1 MLMQGTAR
9 RSAAE
14 LEEAI
19 GLLGSSIRFT
29 ADREQ
34 LYLAGTA
41 LARNLS
47 ATLELVQEILLEPRW
62 DEVEFERLK
71 REALVQIT
79 AAEAEPGAV
88 AARAFNRVLYGE
100 KHPYGRLA
108 AGSRESIEAMTIDH
122 LKDWYEKNLRPAGAG
137 MQFVGSVNANTLNQ
151 SLQSLVL
158 AWKGEAPSL
167 ASYELPVAPAG
178 GSAYFVD
185 IQDAKQ
191 SVIRVGSRAIQADD
205 PDWVRANFA
214 NERLGAGS
222 SARLTQLLRIEKG
235 YTYGAYSGFGR
246 YRHVESP
253 FVASTSVRSNA
264 TADSLSLIRDM
275 LGNYAVTFTDEDA
288 ATIRN
293 QVIKRD
299 ARSLETLQAKL
310 GLLDRIALY
319 DLPHD
324 VIARDQKILLE
335 METADFQR
343 VIAKY
348 IDEPRMVWIVVGDGA
363 TQREAVAAFA
373 GKSPLELDRQ
383 GAPVKP

>member
-1 MLMQGTAR
+1 M
-9 RSAAE
+9 
-14 LEEAI
+14 
-19 GLLGSSIRFT
+19 
-29 ADREQ
+29 
-34 LYLAGTA
+34 
-41 LARNLS
+41 
-47 ATLELVQEILLEPRW
+47 
-62 DEVEFERLK
+62 
-71 REALVQIT
+71 
-79 AAEAEPGAV
+79 
-88 AARAFNRVLYGE
+88 
-100 KHPYGRLA
+100 H
-108 AGSRESIEAMTIDH
+108 
-122 LKDWYEKNLRPAGAG
+122 
-137 MQFVGSVNANTLNQ
+137 FVGSVNANSVNQ

-158 AWKGEAPSL
+158 AWTGEAPSL

-178 GSAYFVD
+178 GNAYFVD
-185 IQDAKQ
+185 IPDAKQ

-246 YRHVESP
+246 YRHADSP
-253 FVASTSVRSNA
+253 FMAITSVRSNA
-264 TADSLSLIRDM
+264 TAESLALIRDM
-275 LGNYAVTFTDEDA
+275 LGNYATTFTDEDA
-288 ATIRN
+288 ATTRN
-293 QVIKRD
+293 QMIKRD

-348 IDEPRMVWIVVGDGA
+348 IDEPQMVWIVVSDGA

-373 GKSPLELDRQ
+373 GKPPAELDRQ